1 MAVSYSQNS
10 PYYTTSVYNNLFLD
24 IMDNRD
30 ITPDPTDVYWQITQT
45 YHMRPD
51 MLAYDLYENS
61 QLWWV
66 FAQRNPNMIK
76 DPLFD
81 FVAGT
86 YIFLPQLDNL
96 KTQLSL

>member
-1 MAVSYSQNS
+1 MSISYSQNS
-10 PYYTTSVYNNLFLD
+10 PYYTTVVYNNLFLD
-24 IMDNRD
+24 VMNNRD
-30 ITPDPTDVYWQITQT
+30 IIPDPTDVYWQITQT
-45 YHMRPD
+45 YNMRPD
-51 MLAYDLYENS
+51 MLAYDLYGNS